1 MVREMTIPISQRT
14 GRRLISAMP
23 TYLTEHMAR
32 AAEQYHPLDRP
43 GGYIGLAVAEN
54 KLMTDWL
61 EPRFS
66 TARTVPVSALAYGDM
81 AGSERFRNSVARFLS
96 TRLTGTPLSADH
108 IVTMAG
114 AGAILEALFNVLAD
128 PGESVLVPT
137 PSYSGFW
144 PDLRARAELQIV
156 EVPTDPWGSLTTDDL
171 DRALAGAA
179 TPVRALLLCSPDNPT
194 GRIHTADR
202 LAEIVEW
209 CRRNRLHLVS
219 DEIYGLSVHGEG
231 PFTSI
236 AAVAEPGDDIHIVW
250 AVSKDL
256 ALSGLRA
263 GVLISTNRA
272 VLDAMRVQAAWGAV
286 SGDTQ
291 VMLADLLD
299 DTDWTTG
306 FLAESTLRLGRSHH
320 LTVDALDGLGVATIP
335 AQAGFFVLADMRE
348 FLPDST
354 WEAETDLWRRIL
366 DGAGVNLTPGAACR
380 IREPGFMR
388 ICFAAV
394 DPGYLAV
401 GLDRLADVLG

>member
-1 MVREMTIPISQRT
+1 MVVGMTAPISHRT
-14 GRRLISAMP
+14 NRRLISAMP
-23 TYLTEHMAR
+23 VYLSEHMTR
-32 AAEQYHPLDRP
+32 AAESYHPLDRP
-43 GGYIGLAVAEN
+43 DGYIGMAVAEN
-54 KLMTDWL
+54 KLMADWL

-66 TARTVPVSALAYGDM
+66 TARTVPVSSLAYDDM
-81 AGSERFRNSVARFLS
+81 AGSKRFRNSVAGFLS

-108 IVTMAG
+108 VVTMAG

-144 PDLRARAELQIV
+144 PDLQARAELHIV
-156 EVPTDPWGSLTTDDL
+156 EVPTDPWGTLTTDDL
-171 DRALAGAA
+171 DRALAGAE

-194 GRIHTADR
+194 GRIHAADH
-202 LAEIVEW
+202 LAEIVDW
-209 CRRNRLHLVS
+209 CRRHRLHLVS

-236 AAVAEPGDDIHIVW
+236 ASVAEPGDDIHIVW

-263 GVLISTNRA
+263 GVLISTNRT

-291 VMLADLLD
+291 VILADILD
-299 DTDWTTG
+299 DIEWTTG
-306 FLAESTLRLGRSHH
+306 FLSESTGRLGRSHH
-320 LTVDALDGLGVATIP
+320 IAVDALDRLGIRSVP
-335 AQAGFFVLADMRE
+335 AAAGFFLLADMRAL
-348 FLPDST
+348 LPQSS
-354 WEAETDLWRRIL
+354 WEAEADLWRRIL
-366 DGAGVNLTPGAACR
+366 DHANVNLTPGAACR

-394 DPGYLAV
+394 DPQHLSIGF
-401 GLDRLADVLG
+401 DRLTDVFG